1 MPNWVTTQVSA
12 PKHVI
17 ESMINEAG
25 RVDFNLIIPVN
36 LPHAGWECIIGD
48 AETAAK
54 RVLNTP
60 LSKDPLIGALEAANR
75 ADVDVSKLL
84 PESFSQFT
92 GMLENY
98 RATGYLHEMDFA
110 RKEWGT
116 KWNASDT
123 EANPDVGKV
132 TFETAWSCPLPVI
145 ESLSKKFPTE
155 EIKVRFA
162 DEDIGSNC
170 GEFALLAGE
179 YTMQNIAPSWREM
192 THEQQQKW
200 CAFAYE
206 VKGWTPDVDEVEGE

>member
-1 MPNWVTTQVSA
+1 MPNWVTTHVSA

-17 ESMINEAG
+17 DSMINEEG
-25 RVDFNLIIPVN
+25 RVDFRLVLPIS
-36 LPHAGWECIIGD
+36 LPHAGWHYVIGD
-48 AETAAK
+48 AETAAE
-54 RVLNTP
+54 RVLNTE
-60 LSKDPLIGALEAANR
+60 LSNDPMIGALEAANR
-75 ADVDVSKLL
+75 ARVDVSKLSD
-84 PESFSQFT
+84 ESFSQFT

-123 EANPDVGKV
+123 QANPEDGKV
-132 TFETAWSCPLPVI
+132 TFDTAWACPTPVLK
-145 ESLSKKFPTE
+145 SLSKKFPTE

-170 GEFALLAGE
+170 GEFTLRGGE

>member
-1 MPNWVTTQVSA
+1 MPNWVTTHVSA

-25 RVDFNLIIPVN
+25 RVDFKLILPVN
-36 LPHAGWECIIGD
+36 LPHAGWEYIIGD
-48 AETAAK
+48 AETAAE

-60 LSKDPLIGALEAANR
+60 LSNDLLIGALEAANR
-75 ADVDVSKLL
+75 AEVDVSKLS

-116 KWNASDT
+116 KWNAYDT
-123 EANPDVGKV
+123 KANPEDGKV
-132 TFETAWSCPLPVI
+132 TFNTAWSCPLPVL

-170 GEFALLAGE
+170 GEFTLLAGE
-179 YTMQNIAPSWREM
+179 YIMENIAPSWREL
-192 THEQQQKW
+192 TPDQQKQW